1 MQTYIDLDKLV
12 PEKLTMKIND
22 KVYDVKD
29 ITVEMFLEILQLCEL
44 GVGHDPN
51 LTSFID
57 ELKKAVKK
65 NWIVR
70 AIDKIQR
77 LIRRGKPISDDEG
90 KKKLARFLKKVVPD
104 LPMPILRAMSQAQIQ
119 GFLEF
124 LIQSYYTG
132 QTDPNFQKPMAR
144 L

>member
-1 MQTYIDLDKLV
+1 MQTFIDLDKWV
-12 PEKLTMKIND
+12 PEKLTMKINGQ
-22 KVYDVKD
+22 VYDVKD

-44 GVGHDPN
+44 GVGADPQ

-57 ELKKAVKK
+57 QLKTTVKR
-65 NWIVR
+65 NWFI
-70 AIDKIQR
+70 ILFDKIKR
-77 LIRRGKPISDDEG
+77 FLRRGKPISEDEG
-90 KKKLARFLKKVVPD
+90 NRRLARFIKKVVPD
-104 LPMPILRAMSQAQIQ
+104 LPMPVLRAMSQAQIQ

-132 QTDPNFQKPMAR
+132 QSDPNFLKPMAS

>member
-1 MQTYIDLDKLV
+1 MQTYIDLDKWA
-12 PEKLTMKIND
+12 PEKLTMKINGQT
-22 KVYDVKD
+22 YDVKD

-44 GVGHDPN
+44 GVGPDPS

-65 NWIVR
+65 SLIVR
-70 AIDKIQR
+70 GMDKIQR
-77 LIRRGKPISDDEG
+77 LLRHGKPISEDAG
-90 KKKLARFLKKVVPD
+90 KRKLARFIKKVVPG
-104 LPMPILRAMSQAQIQ
+104 LPMSILRAMSQTQIQ

-124 LIQSYYTG
+124 LIQSYCTG
-132 QTDPNFQKPMAR
+132 QSDPNFQKPMAS